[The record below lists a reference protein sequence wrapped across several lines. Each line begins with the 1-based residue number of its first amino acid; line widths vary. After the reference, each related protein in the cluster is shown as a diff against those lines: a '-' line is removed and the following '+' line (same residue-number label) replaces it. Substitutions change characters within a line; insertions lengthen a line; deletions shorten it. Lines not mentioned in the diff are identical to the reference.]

1 MDLDHAIRTRRTH
14 KMYAGGAI
22 DDATLREL
30 VELATWAPNHNF
42 TEPWRFYVVRG
53 VALEAM
59 RQAVAA
65 SFDAIAKPGD
75 ADLTRKLQQKR
86 DKLGRRLDTTGAVIV
101 VTWSRSPA
109 DEATDREDY
118 AATCCAIQNLLLGA
132 HARGL
137 GALWSTGGVLMTPTM
152 RRFYGVDAGADIAG
166 VVFLGHVAAELV
178 GRRYKAPQDVM
189 HFV

>member
-1 MDLDHAIRTRRTH
+1 MDLEQAIRSRRTH
-14 KMYAGGAI
+14 KMYAGGTV
-22 DDATLREL
+22 DDATLRGL

-42 TEPWRFYVVRG
+42 TEPWRFHIVRG
-53 VALEAM
+53 DAIEAM
-59 RQAVAA
+59 RLAVEA

-75 ADLTRKLQQKR
+75 ADVTRKLQQKR
-86 DKLGRRLDTTGAVIV
+86 DKIARRLDTTGAVIV
-101 VTWSRSPA
+101 VTWARSPA
-109 DEATDREDY
+109 DDALDREDY

-152 RRFYGVDAGADIAG
+152 RAFYGVADGEAIAG
-166 VVFLGHVAAELV
+166 VVFLGHVTAELQ
-178 GRRYKAPQDVM
+178 GRRYKAVDDVI